1 MLNDCPIKVCMQHKA
16 TNFES
21 IYFLE
26 EISFLKVISLK
37 AVIVLIFL
45 FFASEF
51 YEIFNCV
58 SAKNLLI
65 FFIAYLKKKKPPT
78 ISHSYKQRASRAL
91 CLCWQCIFLTN
102 AAVNSSKLA
111 LRAVCFINLGFALV
125 VLSGNIGIYEH
136 AHLTF

>member
-1 MLNDCPIKVCMQHKA
+1 MQHKA

-26 EISFLKVISLK
+26 EISFLKVTSLK

-65 FFIAYLKKKKPPT
+65 FFIAYLKKKKAT
-78 ISHSYKQRASRAL
+78 Y
-91 CLCWQCIFLTN
+91 
-102 AAVNSSKLA
+102 
-111 LRAVCFINLGFALV
+111 
-125 VLSGNIGIYEH
+125 Y
-136 AHLTF
+136 LTFLWAKSFQSIVSLLAVHFLNKCSCKQF